1 MGRAQIDMVRIIQT
15 WRSFDRPKIP
25 VIQLASAS
33 LATGLAINYELS
45 SFQEAGYTSTESLP
59 AFSAW
64 AKLANSFLLHVAVSE
79 VYALK
84 MRSRVFLFFVLLVC
98 QSSWAQEPE
107 YDFYP
112 EFRNVFAP
120 KFYVA
125 HPASSSKDVVAAY
138 VVDLKAQGIDSREIR
153 PRFTKAWWNGRYG
166 SGSRLRGTK
175 RYVENVRC
183 LANQAI
189 RDRPR
194 EGGLSRPTGNRHC
207 PSRCR

>member
-1 MGRAQIDMVRIIQT
+1 MGRAQIDMVRISQT

-98 QSSWAQEPE
+98 QSSWH
-107 YDFYP
+107 
-112 EFRNVFAP
+112 RNPNMTSILSFAMCLLQ
-120 KFYVA
+120 
-125 HPASSSKDVVAAY
+125 SSMSHIQ
-138 VVDLKAQGIDSREIR
+138 LRHRRMSWQLM
-153 PRFTKAWWNGRYG
+153 WW
-166 SGSRLRGTK
+166 
-175 RYVENVRC
+175 
-183 LANQAI
+183 I
-189 RDRPR
+189 
-194 EGGLSRPTGNRHC
+194 
-207 PSRCR
+207 